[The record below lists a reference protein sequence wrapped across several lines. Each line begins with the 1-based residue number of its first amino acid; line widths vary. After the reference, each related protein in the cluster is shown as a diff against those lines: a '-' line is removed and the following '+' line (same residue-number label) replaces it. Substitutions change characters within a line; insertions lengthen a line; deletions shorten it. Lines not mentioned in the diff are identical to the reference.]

1 MRIGS
6 AFLKAR
12 DNKEDRI
19 QKRRSDNMAAFNSY
33 VKTQAELGVDAS
45 VQDLETM
52 KRNLAGGD
60 FYYGKQLPSSNVIE
74 ETSARLGAIQAD
86 KDAKFATTRLANQRT
101 RLDNLKAT
109 LDGYIG
115 VDVTDDVWWAA
126 NKDKGSLPDLR
137 EIYGEEQAKNYLGM
151 LNTEALGKYITT
163 FNLQQYKTNA
173 GIETAIGAAPAHFQA
188 GVKSFLEGNR
198 QRYVNEAEGLAESA
212 LIANLTTVMADIDN
226 TSDAADAAV
235 NYIKRFLPSE
245 VEMSST
251 FEDRIRLSAAT
262 DFSQLRN
269 RQMEAVIGKAQGE
282 TVPAAYANNPDEIN
296 RLVNKYASEIFNETD
311 TSVEAEN
318 FRTRLRNDLLANAT
332 LSLTTIED
340 AAITEIKGTISDLR
354 MDVAE
359 NMSTDDG
366 DINELVD
373 QYIGGS
379 RIDLNGT
386 RWKKNGQFT
395 PAYLTLH
402 AQIKSHLLA
411 KLNIANDIEFAADET
426 PMMNEIMGAVD
437 PASTPGDPRPSVIE
451 RLINEEKDQNRKQ
464 KLFAEVNRI
473 RAKYGRV
480 ALKDYNDKEW
490 QPIWTHL
497 QRKIGLRQSDIYRE
511 KSKGLTA
518 TAQTIVKETQEKA
531 RNLLADWA
539 GGLGEE
545 PEGRQDYRA
554 LSQMVSQYFIP
565 PERVEEVFNAVTT
578 ALPEDG
584 DYDQGNAENFSEFQ
598 RIIREVAQA
607 QGLLPLQTGITTYTN
622 NYINAGMDGL
632 VEPGTTVLNWGKGV
646 LDLSFQISDP
656 HYDRL
661 ISLPRDTA
669 QSVVTERREKLQ
681 SHIKDLELL
690 RDKVLRTEL
699 EAPELAEI
707 LDDGSSAT
715 AAMSELK
722 SRLNKKIDLYKK
734 AVPQGMPSFLRH
746 IPNTETYQ
754 VNEPNADTARKAG
767 FQVGVK
773 YVIDENDPKG
783 FKVDVASN
791 HADDPD
797 GTQAAGKA
805 TAAELAIAEYGE
817 NPFGEPVPLRKIQVD
832 LTGAN
837 KSVAE
842 EINRAY
848 SRFAL
853 ARNKRQMDMLDY
865 MLANKDVRNYL
876 LNMRD
881 GRLLHNPHHKKAM
894 KAREAML
901 ADPLAWFASIA
912 ASQEQLPRGNI
923 GLGANQRSV
932 DAENAIEEIYSGFGQ
947 ETDLNEQF

>member
-86 KDAKFATTRLANQRT
+86 KDAKFASTRLANQRT

-115 VDVTDDVWWAA
+115 VNVNDNDWW
-126 NKDKGSLPDLR
+126 NKNRTKGSLPDLID
-137 EIYGEEQAKNYLGM
+137 IYGEAQAKNYLGM

-163 FNLQQYKTNA
+163 FNVQQYKTKE
-173 GIETAIGAAPAHFQA
+173 GIETAIAAAPSHFQA

-198 QRYVNEAEGLAESA
+198 QRHVAQSESA
-212 LIANLTTVMADIDN
+212 AETALIQNLTTVMADIDN

-245 VEMSST
+245 IEMSKT

-282 TVPAAYANNPDEIN
+282 KVPAAYANNSAEIE
-296 RLVNKYASEIFNETD
+296 RLVNKYASEVFDEDNN
-311 TSVEAEN
+311 SVEAEN

-354 MDVAE
+354 LDVAE

-373 QYIGGS
+373 QYIAGS

-426 PMMNEIMGAVD
+426 LMMNEIMGAVD
-437 PASTPGDPRPSVIE
+437 PASTPGDARPSVIE

-473 RAKYGRV
+473 RESYGRV
-480 ALKDYNDKEW
+480 PFKDYDDKEW
-490 QPIWTHL
+490 QPIWQHL
-497 QRKIGLRQSDIYRE
+497 QRKIGLRQSDLYRE

-518 TAQTIVKETQEKA
+518 TAKTMVEEAQKQT
-531 RNLLADWA
+531 RDLLADWA
-539 GGLGEE
+539 GGLDDE

-554 LSQMVSQYFIP
+554 LSQMVGQYFIP
-565 PERVEEVFNAVTT
+565 PERVEAVFNAVTT
-578 ALPEDG
+578 ALPDDED
-584 DYDQGNAENFSEFQ
+584 YEQSNAANFSEFQ

-646 LDLSFQISDP
+646 LDLSFQLSDP
-656 HYDRL
+656 HYNKL

-669 QSVVTERREKLQ
+669 QSVVTEQQEKLK
-681 SHIKDLELL
+681 SHIKDLKLL
-690 RDKVLRTEL
+690 RDRTLRIEL
-699 EAPELAEI
+699 QAPELAEI
-707 LDDGSSAT
+707 LDDGASAT
-715 AAMSELK
+715 AAMSELR
-722 SRLNKKIDLYKK
+722 SRLNAKIALYEK

-754 VNEPNADTARKAG
+754 VNEPNAETARKAG

-783 FKVDVASN
+783 FIVDVASN
-791 HADDPD
+791 VAADPT
-797 GTQAAGKA
+797 G
-805 TAAELAIAEYGE
+805 AEPINSNNVEVFDTPTMA
-817 NPFGEPVPLRKIQVD
+817 NIQVD
-832 LTGAN
+832 LSKVN

-842 EINRAY
+842 EFQRAY
-848 SRFAL
+848 NGFSPSVEPTGQQ
-853 ARNKRQMDMLDY
+853 RQILNY
-865 MLANKDVRNYL
+865 MLKNEKVMAYFQRI
-876 LNMRD
+876 
-881 GRLLHNPHHKKAM
+881 GRPTAKERA
-894 KAREAML
+894 AML
-901 ADPLAWFASIA
+901 QDPLAWFANVAEPDTQIKDNSLMGPRFNKADIA
-912 ASQEQLPRGNI
+912 EKEIENIYDSFFSSMDLVEQ
-923 GLGANQRSV
+923 
-932 DAENAIEEIYSGFGQ
+932 
-947 ETDLNEQF
+947 